1 MAMVQIPVSV
11 KNAAGSLIQQVV
23 SSSLTIGSPEKPNQT
38 RKMKAPVIATGAF
51 LATFQPNDFSP
62 LFVHSKDGVDPVSG
76 LPLQGLSRDGRQRNA
91 QLGVPTLRFE

>member
-23 SSSLTIGSPEKPNQT
+23 SSGLTIGSLEKPNQT

-51 LATFQPNDFSP
+51 FAT
-62 LFVHSKDGVDPVSG
+62 
-76 LPLQGLSRDGRQRNA
+76 
-91 QLGVPTLRFE
+91 